1 MESLEI
7 ARLLREAFPQEVLD
21 IQEFRGQAAVLLRH
35 GRILDVLVYAREHF
49 DMFNRPITR
58 QYPEEKPV
66 VAAGFRGRH
75 ALVRDAATGESRCVA
90 CMRCARVC
98 PSHCIR
104 IRWSRAADNSRVVDA
119 YNIDALRCIFCGY
132 CAEVCPVNA
141 IVLTEVYAYAANGRS
156 AFKFDKQALLDNWD
170 DFAAQKGDM
179 QGYVNPLCRPR
190 NMAFNAG
197 TFTGYLAWGVGV
209 LVAFMTAFYSFRLYF
224 SVFMGQFRGTEHQR
238 EHLHESP
245 RVVTVPLLV
254 LAVGAVTSGWLGI
267 PHGVQGSCRALPR
280 VGA

>member
-49 DMFNRPITR
+49 DMFVMATVGVVCFLGGWRG
-58 QYPEEKPV
+58 PV
-66 VAAGFRGRH
+66 EAGFFPPFW
-75 ALVRDAATGESRCVA
+75 LV
-90 CMRCARVC
+90 
-98 PSHCIR
+98 
-104 IRWSRAADNSRVVDA
+104 
-119 YNIDALRCIFCGY
+119 LK
-132 CAEVCPVNA
+132 
-141 IVLTEVYAYAANGRS
+141 VYG
-156 AFKFDKQALLDNWD
+156 
-170 DFAAQKGDM
+170 
-179 QGYVNPLCRPR
+179 V
-190 NMAFNAG
+190 MAFNAG

-224 SVFMGQFRGTEHQR
+224 SVFTGQFRGTEHQR

-254 LAVGAVTSGWLGI
+254 LAVGAVASGWLGI
-267 PHGVQGSCRALPR
+267 PHGVQGGCRALPR